1 MHIRPE
7 DCVKVELG
15 SMEESNHRTIC
26 MVWQDGMWQVDD
38 IAFLSDDDFAAH
50 KYADLNK

>member
-1 MHIRPE
+1 MREIN
-7 DCVKVELG
+7 
-15 SMEESNHRTIC
+15 SNHRTIC

>member
-1 MHIRPE
+1 MCVRE
-7 DCVKVELG
+7 DRDTAVREIN
-15 SMEESNHRTIC
+15 SNHRTIC
-26 MVWQDGMWQVDD
+26 MVWQDGIWQVDD